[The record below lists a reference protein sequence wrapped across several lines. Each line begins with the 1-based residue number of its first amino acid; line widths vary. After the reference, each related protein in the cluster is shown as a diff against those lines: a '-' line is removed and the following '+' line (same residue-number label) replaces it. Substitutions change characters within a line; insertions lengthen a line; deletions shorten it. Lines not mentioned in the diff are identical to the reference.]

1 MIHVNHSL
9 NPDTGKS
16 GFIQVFKKSRLSDV
30 SPIDDRQETSMKD
43 NLQVIS
49 INRKESRSAD
59 KVAKKGIALFL
70 LLTALFFFVS
80 SLNAAEEEVDEIKV
94 IREGPPPLEDPQYL
108 DLGTFV
114 VNMPGDKYFLK
125 SSIQLAFENGAAKE
139 WMLARMPIV
148 KDLVITH
155 LNSITVELFDDTKN
169 RAVIKNDLQ
178 NRLNSLFPN
187 KTNWEDTLPV
197 RKVLFLEFYRQ

>member
-1 MIHVNHSL
+1 VTADNHKQSQEVGVSKVTWDL
-9 NPDTGKS
+9 KYIGLPDVPQPFGRRGKKME
-16 GFIQVFKKSRLSDV
+16 VKSQDIFSKRNSNWLGG
-30 SPIDDRQETSMKD
+30 
-43 NLQVIS
+43 S
-49 INRKESRSAD
+49 IEIYTAS
-59 KVAKKGIALFL
+59 L
-70 LLTALFFFVS
+70 LLILLAFLFFAS
-80 SLNAAEEEVDEIKV
+80 TLHAQEKEVEKITV
-94 IREGPPPLEDPQYL
+94 IRDGPPPLAEPEYL

>member
-1 MIHVNHSL
+1 MSKVTWDLKYIGLTVV
-9 NPDTGKS
+9 PQPFGKRGTKMEVKSQDIFSKRNSIWRS
-16 GFIQVFKKSRLSDV
+16 GSIVKYMANLLLILLAFFFFASTLDA
-30 SPIDDRQETSMKD
+30 QE
-43 NLQVIS
+43 
-49 INRKESRSAD
+49 
-59 KVAKKGIALFL
+59 KVA
-70 LLTALFFFVS
+70 
-80 SLNAAEEEVDEIKV
+80 DEITV
-94 IREGPPPLEDPQYL
+94 IRDGPPPLAEPEYL
-108 DLGTFV
+108 DLGTFI

>member
-1 MIHVNHSL
+1 MSKVTWNLKHYNLPVSSQLFSRRGAEMDVKSL
-9 NPDTGKS
+9 DNFSKRNSSRWAGRIVKNTS
-16 GFIQVFKKSRLSDV
+16 G
-30 SPIDDRQETSMKD
+30 
-43 NLQVIS
+43 
-49 INRKESRSAD
+49 
-59 KVAKKGIALFL
+59 L
-70 LLTALFFFVS
+70 LLILSGLFFFATI
-80 SLNAAEEEVDEIKV
+80 LYAQEKEVEEIKV

-139 WMLARMPIV
+139 WMQARMPIV

-155 LNSITVELFDDTKN
+155 LNSITVEQFDDTKN

-187 KTNWEDTLPV
+187 KTIWEDTLPV
-197 RKVLFLEFYRQ
+197 RRILLLEFYRQ

>member
-1 MIHVNHSL
+1 MTTVTKKLNQEDVVSKVTWNLKHYNLPVLPQLFSRRGTEMDVKSL
-9 NPDTGKS
+9 DNFSKRNSRRWAGSIVKNTS
-16 GFIQVFKKSRLSDV
+16 G
-30 SPIDDRQETSMKD
+30 
-43 NLQVIS
+43 
-49 INRKESRSAD
+49 
-59 KVAKKGIALFL
+59 L
-70 LLTALFFFVS
+70 LLILSCLFFFATI
-80 SLNAAEEEVDEIKV
+80 LHAQEKEAEEIKV

-155 LNSITVELFDDTKN
+155 LNSITVEQFDDTKN
-169 RAVIKNDLQ
+169 RTVIKNDLQ

-187 KTNWEDTLPV
+187 KTIWEDTMPV
-197 RKVLFLEFYRQ
+197 RRILFLEFYRQ

>member
-1 MIHVNHSL
+1 MTTVTKKLNQEDVVSKVTWNLKHYNLPVLPQLFSRRGTEMDVKSL
-9 NPDTGKS
+9 DNFSKRNSRRWAGSIVKNTS
-16 GFIQVFKKSRLSDV
+16 G
-30 SPIDDRQETSMKD
+30 
-43 NLQVIS
+43 
-49 INRKESRSAD
+49 
-59 KVAKKGIALFL
+59 L
-70 LLTALFFFVS
+70 LLILSGLFFFATI
-80 SLNAAEEEVDEIKV
+80 LNAQEKEAEEIKI
-94 IREGPPPLEDPQYL
+94 IREGPPPLDDPQYL

-155 LNSITVELFDDTKN
+155 LNSITVEQFDDTKN

-187 KTNWEDTLPV
+187 KTIWEDTLPV
-197 RKVLFLEFYRQ
+197 RRILFLEFYRQ

>member
-1 MIHVNHSL
+1 MTPDNHKQSQEAGVSKVTWDL
-9 NPDTGKS
+9 KYIGLPDVPQPFGRRGKKME
-16 GFIQVFKKSRLSDV
+16 VKSQDIFSKRNSNWLGG
-30 SPIDDRQETSMKD
+30 
-43 NLQVIS
+43 S
-49 INRKESRSAD
+49 IEKYTAS
-59 KVAKKGIALFL
+59 L
-70 LLTALFFFVS
+70 LLILLAFLFFASTLHAQEKEV
-80 SLNAAEEEVDEIKV
+80 EEITV
-94 IREGPPPLEDPQYL
+94 IRDGPPPLAEPEYL

-139 WMLARMPIV
+139 WMLVRMPIV

>member
-1 MIHVNHSL
+1 VSIVTWDL
-9 NPDTGKS
+9 KYLGL
-16 GFIQVFKKSRLSDV
+16 RDV
-30 SPIDDRQETSMKD
+30 SQLFGR
-43 NLQVIS
+43 
-49 INRKESRSAD
+49 RESEMYQKSKYILSKRNNIRRAGCILKYMASL
-59 KVAKKGIALFL
+59 ILIL
-70 LLTALFFFVS
+70 SSFFFFAS
-80 SLNAAEEEVDEIKV
+80 ILHAQEKEVEIITV
-94 IREGPPPLEDPQYL
+94 IRDGPPPLTEPEYL

>member
-9 NPDTGKS
+9 NPDTRKS
-16 GFIQVFKKSRLSDV
+16 GFIQVLKKCRMSDV
-30 SPIDDRQETSMKD
+30 SPIDDRQGTSMKD

-49 INRKESRSAD
+49 IIRKESRSAD
-59 KVAKKGIALFL
+59 KVAKKGIPLFL

-80 SLNAAEEEVDEIKV
+80 SLNAAEEEVEGIKV

-125 SSIQLAFENGAAKE
+125 SSIQLAFENSSAKE
-139 WMLARMPIV
+139 WLLARLPIA
-148 KDLVITH
+148 KDLIITH
-155 LNSITVELFDDTKN
+155 LNSITVEQFDDTKS

-178 NRLNSLFPN
+178 VRLNSLFPN
-187 KTNWEDTLPV
+187 KAVWEDSVPI
-197 RKVLFLEFYRQ
+197 RRILFLEFYRQ

>member
-1 MIHVNHSL
+1 MFGRRGTEM
-9 NPDTGKS
+9 DRKS
-16 GFIQVFKKSRLSDV
+16 QDNFSKRNSRSWFN
-30 SPIDDRQETSMKD
+30 SI
-43 NLQVIS
+43 VIS
-49 INRKESRSAD
+49 TAS
-59 KVAKKGIALFL
+59 L
-70 LLTALFFFVS
+70 LLLLLAFFFFTS
-80 SLNAAEEEVDEIKV
+80 TLLAQEKEVEQSKV
-94 IREGPPPLEDPQYL
+94 LRDGPPPLVDPQYL

-139 WMLARMPIV
+139 WMMVRMPIV

-155 LNSITVELFDDTKN
+155 LNSITVEQFDDTKN
-169 RAVIKNDLQ
+169 RAVIKIDLQ

-197 RKVLFLEFYRQ
+197 RRILFLEFYRQ

>member
-1 MIHVNHSL
+1 MTPDNHKQSQEAGVSKVTWDL
-9 NPDTGKS
+9 KYIGLPDVPQPFGRRGKKME
-16 GFIQVFKKSRLSDV
+16 VKSQDIFSKRNSNWLGG
-30 SPIDDRQETSMKD
+30 
-43 NLQVIS
+43 S
-49 INRKESRSAD
+49 IEKYTAS
-59 KVAKKGIALFL
+59 L
-70 LLTALFFFVS
+70 LLILLAFLFFAS
-80 SLNAAEEEVDEIKV
+80 TLHAQEKEVEEIKV
-94 IREGPPPLEDPQYL
+94 IRDGPPPLAEPEYL

>member
-1 MIHVNHSL
+1 VSVETNLGFKVYGLPAVPHHFEGLRTEMKGGLQDILIKQNNILWPKRIVNYSTSL
-9 NPDTGKS
+9 L
-16 GFIQVFKKSRLSDV
+16 FI
-30 SPIDDRQETSMKD
+30 
-43 NLQVIS
+43 
-49 INRKESRSAD
+49 
-59 KVAKKGIALFL
+59 
-70 LLTALFFFVS
+70 LLTFFFYASTLQAQEKEV
-80 SLNAAEEEVDEIKV
+80 EEITV
-94 IREGPPPLEDPQYL
+94 IRDGPPPLSEPEYL

-139 WMLARMPIV
+139 WMLARMPLV

-155 LNSITVELFDDTKN
+155 LNSITVEIFDDTKN

>member
-1 MIHVNHSL
+1 MTPVNHKQNQEAGVSKVTWDLKYIGLPDVPQSL
-9 NPDTGKS
+9 GRRGTEMEVKS
-16 GFIQVFKKSRLSDV
+16 QDIFSKR
-30 SPIDDRQETSMKD
+30 
-43 NLQVIS
+43 NS
-49 INRKESRSAD
+49 IRRGGSFVKYTAS
-59 KVAKKGIALFL
+59 L
-70 LLTALFFFVS
+70 LLIILAFFSFAS
-80 SLNAAEEEVDEIKV
+80 TLHAQEKEVEKITV
-94 IREGPPPLEDPQYL
+94 IRDGPPPLAEPEYL

>member
-1 MIHVNHSL
+1 MYIKPTNIWRG
-9 NPDTGKS
+9 D
-16 GFIQVFKKSRLSDV
+16 
-30 SPIDDRQETSMKD
+30 
-43 NLQVIS
+43 S
-49 INRKESRSAD
+49 IVKYMAS
-59 KVAKKGIALFL
+59 L
-70 LLTALFFFVS
+70 LLILLAFFFFAS
-80 SLNAAEEEVDEIKV
+80 TLHAQEKEAEEITV
-94 IREGPPPLEDPQYL
+94 IRDGPPPLTEPEYL

-148 KDLVITH
+148 KDMVITH
-155 LNSITVELFDDTKN
+155 LNSITVEIFDDTKN

-197 RKVLFLEFYRQ
+197 QKVLFLEFYRQ

>member
-1 MIHVNHSL
+1 
-9 NPDTGKS
+9 
-16 GFIQVFKKSRLSDV
+16 
-30 SPIDDRQETSMKD
+30 
-43 NLQVIS
+43 
-49 INRKESRSAD
+49 
-59 KVAKKGIALFL
+59 
-70 LLTALFFFVS
+70 
-80 SLNAAEEEVDEIKV
+80 
-94 IREGPPPLEDPQYL
+94 
-108 DLGTFV
+108 
-114 VNMPGDKYFLK
+114 
-125 SSIQLAFENGAAKE
+125 LAFENGAAKE

>member
-1 MIHVNHSL
+1 MTAVMHKLNHEAGVSKVTWNLKYISL
-9 NPDTGKS
+9 PDLPQLLGRRGTEMDVKSQEKFSKRNSNQRTGSLIKYTV
-16 GFIQVFKKSRLSDV
+16 G
-30 SPIDDRQETSMKD
+30 
-43 NLQVIS
+43 
-49 INRKESRSAD
+49 
-59 KVAKKGIALFL
+59 L
-70 LLTALFFFVS
+70 LLIISGLFFFAS
-80 SLNAAEEEVDEIKV
+80 ALHAQEKEVEEIKV

-155 LNSITVELFDDTKN
+155 LNSITVEQFDDTKN
-169 RAVIKNDLQ
+169 QAVIKNDLQ

-187 KTNWEDTLPV
+187 KTIWEDTLPV
-197 RKVLFLEFYRQ
+197 RRILFLEFYRQ